1 MKPIRHTSTTRAH
14 ALPAPEA
21 LHPMVLWAL
30 MLATLLLMSIPRLA
44 GAQDLLANARTQYQ
58 AAAYDE
64 ALTTLQQL
72 AANKAALS
80 ATDAR
85 DVEEYRFLCLLA
97 LGRKDEAR
105 SAMGIVVKSDPLYT
119 LDAAATPPRV
129 VTAFTE
135 VRRELLPQIA
145 TQLYA
150 ESKAAYDKKETAD
163 ARAGFEQLMQMLA
176 DPDMQGKLA
185 DLGTLA
191 KGFLDLSATAATPV
205 AAAAPTAAPVEPVS
219 KAAVVVPPV
228 AVLQKVPPIPSNLI
242 RMTQLK
248 AGVLELMIDETGKVE
263 DAKFISPI
271 HPVYDGMVT
280 SAAKGWKYQPATADG
295 KPIKYRKTIRIAV
308 QAPR

>member
-1 MKPIRHTSTTRAH
+1 MKPTRQMSTTRAL
-14 ALPAPEA
+14 ALPAPA
-21 LHPMVLWAL
+21 SLHPMVLWAL

-44 GAQDLLANARTQYQ
+44 GAQDLLASARTQYQ

-72 AANKAALS
+72 AANKASLS

-105 SAMGIVVKSDPLYT
+105 TAMGIVVKSDPLYT
-119 LDAAATPPRV
+119 LDAGSTPPRV

-150 ESKAAYDKKETAD
+150 ESKAAFDKKETAD

-176 DPDMQGKLA
+176 DPDMQGKLS

-191 KGFLDLSATAATPV
+191 KGFLDLSAS
-205 AAAAPTAAPVEPVS
+205 AAAW
-219 KAAVVVPPV
+219 
-228 AVLQKVPPIPSNLI
+228 LI
-242 RMTQLK
+242 ASCRPGCAT
-248 AGVLELMIDETGKVE
+248 
-263 DAKFISPI
+263 
-271 HPVYDGMVT
+271 T
-280 SAAKGWKYQPATADG
+280 S
-295 KPIKYRKTIRIAV
+295 
-308 QAPR
+308 

>member
-1 MKPIRHTSTTRAH
+1 
-14 ALPAPEA
+14 
-21 LHPMVLWAL
+21 MVLWAL

-44 GAQDLLANARTQYQ
+44 GGQDLLASARTQYQ

-72 AANKAALS
+72 ASNKASLS

-105 SAMGIVVKSDPLYT
+105 QAMGVVVKSDPLYT
-119 LDAAATPPRV
+119 LDAGGTPPRV
-129 VTAFTE
+129 VSAFTE
-135 VRRELLPQIA
+135 VRREMLPQIA
-145 TQLYA
+145 TTLYA
-150 ESKAAYDKKETAD
+150 ESKALFDKKETAD

-176 DPDMQGKLA
+176 DPDMQGKLT

-191 KGFLDLSATAATPV
+191 KGFLDLSASAAAPAPV
-205 AAAAPTAAPVEPVS
+205 AAPAAAPAQPVA
-219 KAAVVVPPV
+219 KASVVVPPV
-228 AVLQKVPPIPSNLI
+228 AIMQKVPPIPSNLL

-248 AGVLELMIDETGKVE
+248 AGILELMIDETGKVE
-263 DAKFISPI
+263 DARFTSPI

-280 SAAKGWKYQPATADG
+280 SSAKGWKYQPATADG

-308 QAPR
+308 QAPK

>member
-1 MKPIRHTSTTRAH
+1 MKPIRQMSTTRAI
-14 ALPAPEA
+14 ALPATA
-21 LHPMVLWAL
+21 SLHPMVLWAL

-44 GAQDLLANARTQYQ
+44 GAQDLLASARSQYQ

-72 AANKAALS
+72 SANKASLS

-105 SAMGIVVKSDPLYT
+105 VAMGVVVKSDPLYT
-119 LDAAATPPRV
+119 LDAGATPPRV

-150 ESKAAYDKKETAD
+150 ESKAAYDKKETVD

-191 KGFLDLSATAATPV
+191 KGFLDLSTTK
-205 AAAAPTAAPVEPVS
+205 AAPVSASAPAAAPVEPVS

-228 AVLQKVPPIPSNLI
+228 AILQKVPPIPSNLL

-280 SAAKGWKYQPATADG
+280 SAARGWKYQPATADG
-295 KPIKYRKTIRIAV
+295 KPIRYRKTIRIAV

>member
-1 MKPIRHTSTTRAH
+1 MKPNRQMSTPRAH
-14 ALPAPEA
+14 ALPATA
-21 LHPMVLWAL
+21 SLHPLVLWAL

-72 AANKAALS
+72 ASNKADLS

-85 DVEEYRFLCLLA
+85 DLEEYRFLCLLA

-105 SAMGIVVKSDPLYT
+105 LAMGVVVKSDPLYT
-119 LDAAATPPRV
+119 LDAGATPPRV

-145 TQLYA
+145 TTLYA
-150 ESKAAYDKKETAD
+150 ESKALYDKKETAE
-163 ARAGFEQLMQMLA
+163 ARAGFEQLTTMLA

-191 KGFLDLSATAATPV
+191 KGFLDLSATPAAPAPV
-205 AAAAPTAAPVEPVS
+205 AAPAPAPVVQVA

-228 AVLQKVPPIPSNLI
+228 TIVQKVPPIPSNLL

-263 DAKFISPI
+263 GARFTSPI

-280 SAAKGWKYQPATADG
+280 NAAKGWKYKPATADG
-295 KPIKYRKTIRIAV
+295 KPIKYRKTIRIAI

>member
-14 ALPAPEA
+14 ALPAPAA

-150 ESKAAYDKKETAD
+150 ESKAAYDKKDTVD

-191 KGFLDLSATAATPV
+191 KGFLDLSATAATPA
-205 AAAAPTAAPVEPVS
+205 AAAAPVAAPVEPVS

-228 AVLQKVPPIPSNLI
+228 AIVQKVPPIPSNLI

>member
-1 MKPIRHTSTTRAH
+1 MKPTRQMSTTRAL
-14 ALPAPEA
+14 ALPAPA
-21 LHPMVLWAL
+21 SLHPMVLWAL

-44 GAQDLLANARTQYQ
+44 GAQDLLASARTQYQ

-72 AANKAALS
+72 AANKASLS

-105 SAMGIVVKSDPLYT
+105 TAMGIVVKSDPLYT
-119 LDAAATPPRV
+119 LDAGSTPPRV

-176 DPDMQGKLA
+176 DPDMQGKLS

-191 KGFLDLSATAATPV
+191 KGFLDLSATAAAPAPV
-205 AAAAPTAAPVEPVS
+205 AVAAAAPVEPVS
-219 KAAVVVPPV
+219 KAAVVVPPI
-228 AVLQKVPPIPSNLI
+228 AVLQK
-242 RMTQLK
+242 
-248 AGVLELMIDETGKVE
+248 
-263 DAKFISPI
+263 
-271 HPVYDGMVT
+271 
-280 SAAKGWKYQPATADG
+280 
-295 KPIKYRKTIRIAV
+295 
-308 QAPR
+308 

>member
-1 MKPIRHTSTTRAH
+1 
-14 ALPAPEA
+14 
-21 LHPMVLWAL
+21 
-30 MLATLLLMSIPRLA
+30 
-44 GAQDLLANARTQYQ
+44 
-58 AAAYDE
+58 
-64 ALTTLQQL
+64 
-72 AANKAALS
+72 
-80 ATDAR
+80 
-85 DVEEYRFLCLLA
+85 
-97 LGRKDEAR
+97 
-105 SAMGIVVKSDPLYT
+105 MGVVVKSDPLYT
-119 LDAAATPPRV
+119 LDAGATPPRV

-191 KGFLDLSATAATPV
+191 KGFLDLSATAGGPRPPP
-205 AAAAPTAAPVEPVS
+205 APTAAPVEPVA

-228 AVLQKVPPIPSNLI
+228 AILQKVPPIPSNLL

-263 DAKFISPI
+263 EAKFLSPI